1 MITTETCNTCAA
13 CNIENN
19 TCMLTRR
26 NIVPNTSHCEAHR
39 RTPFEHCEKCG
50 KTLWNPFTPFILMD
64 AAGNAHLF
72 CNVCIAGAKV

>member
-13 CNIENN
+13 CNTENN

-26 NIVPNTSHCEAHR
+26 SIVPNTSHCEAHR

-50 KTLWNPFTPFILMD
+50 KMILAPFILMD